1 MFPLYR
7 FFLIMVLLTSAAHAG
22 GKSKPLYIGFHSEA
36 DATDNPKMIKQEV
49 IDGEVYAFHIS
60 PDLVTRHFSAFHTF
74 YADDGTMGAALRLN
88 EAGLQAYQVMISMVR
103 GKLTRV
109 IVNGRPVDI
118 QRITAPK
125 RFDGYMIIW
134 KGLNEEDVKLMA
146 KKLKRLDAPPP
157 SVDYTEPPVVD
168 YTDPSAN

>member
-1 MFPLYR
+1 
-7 FFLIMVLLTSAAHAG
+7 
-22 GKSKPLYIGFHSEA
+22 
-36 DATDNPKMIKQEV
+36 MIKQEM
-49 IDGEVYAFHIS
+49 IGGEAYAFHIS

-74 YADDGTMGAALRLN
+74 YADDGSMGAALRLN
-88 EAGLQAYQVMISMVR
+88 EAGLQAYQVMVSMVR

-134 KGLNEEDVKLMA
+134 KGLTEEDVKLMA
-146 KKLKRLDAPPP
+146 KKMKRLDSPPP
-157 SVDYTEPPVVD
+157 AIDYTEPPVVD
-168 YTDPSAN
+168 YTDPASN